1 MNTLTKR
8 ATGVAFAFAVLPF
21 AASAVHAEGYRVSV
35 GDLSQPAQA
44 DAFNR
49 RVDAVAELM
58 CAQDSH
64 DLRSAAAKAECKQA
78 IRDEVME
85 KLSPV
90 QREQY
95 AAYAGPYN
103 ALARTGQ

>member
-1 MNTLTKR
+1 MNTLIQR
-8 ATGVAFAFAVLPF
+8 AAGVALAFAVTPF
-21 AASAVHAEGYRVSV
+21 AASAAHAEGYRVAV

-49 RVDAVAELM
+49 RVDAVAKMM
-58 CAQDSH
+58 CTQDSH
-64 DLRSAAAKAECKQA
+64 DLRAAAARAECKQA

-85 KLSPV
+85 KLSPT

-103 ALARTGQ
+103 QFARTGQ